1 MKTQFTEAESAAL
14 KATIEEC
21 NTLLQEY
28 LVSSEEGVKQLVEA
42 GMGMDA
48 EIKGLYA
55 QIDTLRDMRNKL
67 EEAEKVF

>member
-1 MKTQFTEAESAAL
+1 MKTKFTKKESQML

-28 LVSSEEGVKQLVEA
+28 LVSAEEGVKQLVEA

-48 EIKGLYA
+48 EIKSLYT
-55 QIDTLRDMRNKL
+55 QIDTLKEMRGKL
-67 EEAEKVF
+67 EKAEKVF